1 MTMAQ
6 HLFLFGSNIT
16 YSLSPA
22 MHTAALQAMGLD
34 WDYCLWDLAL
44 EAVPEAVASLR
55 GDDCIGANVTI
66 PHKET
71 VIAGLDELGPSARHV
86 HAVNTIVKREGRLIG
101 ENTDIY
107 GFLRALD
114 DVPFDPQGAH
124 VIILGAGGAARGVA
138 HALGQAGAASI
149 LLVNRTHSRAESLAL
164 ELRRR
169 FPRLVVT
176 ADGSA
181 DAPASA
187 DLVVSSLPRTASFD
201 LVSLRLAPDAVAF
214 DLTYRPAET
223 PFMQAALARGMRAVN
238 GLGMLVYQGVASLE
252 MWAGHRAPVGAMF
265 KAVRDALA
273 HA

>member
-1 MTMAQ
+1 MTQ
-6 HLFLFGSNIT
+6 HLFLFGSNIA

-22 MHTAALQAMGLD
+22 MHKAALQAMGLD
-34 WDYCLWDLAL
+34 WDYAVWDLAT
-44 EAVPEAVASLR
+44 EAVLEAVASLR

-71 VIAGLDELGPSARHV
+71 VIAGLDELGPSARDV

-114 DVPFDPQGAH
+114 DMPFDPQGAH
-124 VIILGAGGAARGVA
+124 VIVLGAGGAARGVA

-149 LLVNRTHSRAESLAL
+149 LLVNRTRSRAESFAL

-169 FPRLVVT
+169 FPRLVTT
-176 ADGSA
+176 ADAA

-187 DLVVSSLPRTASFD
+187 DLVVNSLPKTASFD
-201 LVSLRLAPDAVAF
+201 LAPLRLAADAVAF

-223 PFMQAALARGMRAVN
+223 PFMQAAMARGMRAVN
-238 GLGMLVYQGVASLE
+238 GLGMLVYQGAASLE
-252 MWAGHRAPVGAMF
+252 TWTGQRVPVGAMF
-265 KAVRDALA
+265 EAVRDVLVQV
-273 HA
+273 